1 MDELEYTCVK
11 LETLKMQGDIEAGK
25 AMAGNDEELYRVW
38 DMYRLEISS
47 ALSRIH
53 DVIDIQKERENV
65 RTVRLRRTDEPEQ
78 G

>member
-25 AMAGNDEELYRVW
+25 AMAGNDEELYYVW

-53 DVIDIQKERENV
+53 DVIDIRRGRAKCTN
-65 RTVRLRRTDEPEQ
+65 RTDS
-78 G
+78 GD

>member
-25 AMAGNDEELYRVW
+25 AMAGNDEALYRAW

-47 ALSRIH
+47 AMSRIH
-53 DVIDIQKERENV
+53 DVMDIIKERE
-65 RTVRLRRTDEPEQ
+65 TCTSRTDSQ
-78 G
+78 DW